1 MDAFDGAVSKLSH
14 EISARE
20 NYAITNLLYLSIS
33 EKRAKGLLIT
43 MDKEGAKIKD
53 ANPHSTVT
61 AAHVSLV
68 KLMDELAFR
77 FSVMCRMR
85 RIQ

>member
-1 MDAFDGAVSKLSH
+1 MDAFDGAVTKISH
-14 EISARE
+14 EMSAHE

-33 EKRAKGLLIT
+33 EKRARGVMIT
-43 MDKEGAKIKD
+43 VDKESPKLGD
-53 ANPHSTVT
+53 ANPDSTVT
-61 AAHVSLV
+61 AAHVSMV

-77 FSVMCRMR
+77 FSVMCKMR